1 MPITSGK
8 GASIPF
14 VAKRLAK
21 LAGGL
26 CRNQSGMAIRARARV
41 CLGEAL
47 GQAEKSSLK
56 AWMKSVLRVAICA
69 FPGSPGCAGGRFTSF
84 DFGFI
89 ARRLPGPSG
98 GFGGF

>member
-14 VAKRLAK
+14 VAKIA
-21 LAGGL
+21 AGL
-26 CRNQSGMAIRARARV
+26 CRNQSDMAIHALARV
-41 CLGEAL
+41 CLGQAP

-69 FPGSPGCAGGRFTSF
+69 FPGSLGCDGG
-84 DFGFI
+84 GYQ
-89 ARRLPGPSG
+89 L
-98 GFGGF
+98 